1 MTPAQVADWIS
12 AYEQAW
18 RAPGTAALA
27 DIFSSDATYL
37 QDPYDDPVAGLPAI
51 SQMWEQQ
58 RTGPDEVFDMTSDI
72 VAVDGNTAVAR
83 VEVHYGAPLNQQW
96 RDVWIMRFADD
107 GRCDQFEE
115 WPIAPPSRNTGD

>member
-115 WPIAPPSRNTGD
+115 WPIAPPSPKTGD